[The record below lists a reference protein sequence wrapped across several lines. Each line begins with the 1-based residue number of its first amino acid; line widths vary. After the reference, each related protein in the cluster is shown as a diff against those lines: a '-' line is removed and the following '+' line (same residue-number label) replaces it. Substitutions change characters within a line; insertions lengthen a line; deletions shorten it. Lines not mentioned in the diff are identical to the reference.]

1 MDKQYW
7 VTEPSEALAK
17 RILEKVDLFDR
28 DIYETGRIAAIC
40 RSMNMYYG
48 VDSDGTWAR
57 SSMVTY
63 GGDQGENV
71 LVNYN
76 HYRSLV
82 DARNIQAMGQ
92 RPAFDAL
99 ANNPDSD
106 AGRQTSLA
114 KRIFDFQMSKGTLS
128 VAVSEAQQFKAITGE
143 GWLEMV
149 WDANQGELHAV
160 DPITNSPVY
169 SGAPAFYSY
178 PIYDV
183 IRDVCRRDMNNDW
196 ICTRRLVN
204 KWDLIAMYPD
214 KEKELV
220 SKSFEA
226 SDYRRY
232 VRRRYRFEKSE
243 DFVEILSF
251 YHKKTKAV
259 PEGRL
264 MLQVEDCVLLDNPLP
279 YEGIPAFCLTEN
291 NEVGSPYGNTKNW
304 DLIGPQQVLNSC
316 ISTIATNHD
325 AFGTQNVI
333 VRKGSNIEATNIAR
347 GMRVLEI
354 NPGVDEPKALHL
366 MPTSNESYR
375 LAESAVETM
384 ETLAGI
390 NAVTRGNPPASVQS
404 GSGMAYMG
412 SMSATANSADAIKYI
427 EFLEAVGTALIR
439 LYQYFATTPHMI
451 EIVGIDKRSSV
462 EQFTGQ
468 DLSKVR
474 RITVSV
480 GGPMMRTQA
489 GRMEVANALIER
501 WPEQVRP
508 EQYMRLIDTGQF
520 EPLYAS
526 QSLKALWIQKE
537 NEMLMQGKPQVA
549 LYFEDHPLHIQ
560 EHESLMMDEDFRFN
574 PARKAE
580 RDLAMAHIQQHVS
593 LEMQVRGGVG
603 VNPSELGG
611 QDGGGP
617 QQLPPPGPARAPE
630 SPNPVYDNT
639 EGVGGKA
646 PLMPRNPATGERTNP
661 NGSNT
666 GA

>member
-7 VTEPSEALAK
+7 VTEPSETLAK

-92 RPAFDAL
+92 RPAFDAMG
-99 ANNPDSD
+99 NNTDSD
-106 AGRQTSLA
+106 AGRQASLA
-114 KRIFDFQMSKGTLS
+114 KRIFEFHLSQGTLEPK
-128 VAVSEAQQFKAITGE
+128 VEEAQQYKGITGE

-149 WDANQGELHAV
+149 WDANQGELHSV
-160 DPITNSPVY
+160 DPINNTPVY
-169 SGAPAFYSY
+169 SGAPAFYAY

-183 IRDVCRRDMNNDW
+183 IRDVCRRDMDNDW
-196 ICTRRLVN
+196 VVTRRLVN
-204 KWDLIAMYPD
+204 KWDLVAMYPD

-220 SKSFEA
+220 NKTFEA
-226 SDYRRY
+226 ADYRRY
-232 VRRRYRFEKSE
+232 IRRRYRFEKSE
-243 DFVEILSF
+243 DFVELLTF

-259 PEGRL
+259 PDGRL
-264 MLQVEDCVLLDNPLP
+264 VMQVEDAVLLDVPLP
-279 YEGIPAFCLTEN
+279 YDTIPVFCLTEN

-316 ISTIATNHD
+316 ISTIATNHE
-325 AFGTQNVI
+325 AFGLQNII
-333 VRKGSNIEATNIAR
+333 VPKGANIEATNIAR

-354 NPGVDEPKALHL
+354 NPGIEAPKALHL
-366 MPTSNESYR
+366 IPTSNESYR

-390 NAVTRGNPPASVQS
+390 NSVTRGNPPASVQS
-404 GSGMAYMG
+404 GAGMAYMG
-412 SMSATANSADAIKYI
+412 SMSATANSADAVKYI
-427 EFLEAVGTALIR
+427 EFLEKVGTALIR
-439 LYQYFATTPHMI
+439 LYQYFATTPHLI
-451 EIVGIDKRSSV
+451 EVVGVDKRSSV
-462 EQFTGQ
+462 ESFTGQ

-489 GRMEVANALIER
+489 GRMEVANALTER
-501 WPEQVRP
+501 WPEQIRP
-508 EQYMRLIDTGQF
+508 EHYMQLLDTGQL
-520 EPLYAS
+520 EPMYES
-526 QSLKALWIQKE
+526 KSLKALWIKKE

-549 LYFEDHPLHIQ
+549 LYFEDHPFHIQ

-580 RDLAMAHIQQHVS
+580 RDLTMAHIQQHVS
-593 LEMQVRGGVG
+593 LEMQVRGGMG
-603 VNPSELGG
+603 VNPSEL
-611 QDGGGP
+611 QAPQGGP
-617 QQLPPPGPARAPE
+617 QQPPPPKAARAPE

-639 EGVGGKA
+639 SGDAAKV
-646 PLMPRNPATGERTNP
+646 LMPRNPATGERANP
-661 NGSNT
+661 TGSNS
-666 GA
+666 GS

>member
-28 DIYETGRIAAIC
+28 DIYETGRISAIC

-48 VDSDGTWAR
+48 VDSDGTWAK

-92 RPAFDAL
+92 RPSFDAM

-106 AGRQTSLA
+106 AGRQSSLA
-114 KRIFDFQMSKGTLS
+114 KRIFEFQLSQGTLDTK
-128 VAVSEAQQFKAITGE
+128 VGEAQLYKGITGE

-149 WDANQGELHAV
+149 WDANQGQVHSV
-160 DPITNSPVY
+160 DPISNSPVF
-169 SGAPAFYSY
+169 SGAPAFFSY
-178 PIYDV
+178 AIYDV
-183 IRDVCRRDMNNDW
+183 IRDVCRRDTQNDW
-196 ICTRRLVN
+196 LCTRRLVN
-204 KWDLIAMYPD
+204 KWDLIAMYPE

-220 SKSFEA
+220 NKTFEA

-232 VRRRYRFEKSE
+232 IRRRYRFEKSE
-243 DFVEILSF
+243 DFVELLSF

-259 PEGRL
+259 PDGRL
-264 MLQVEDCVLLDNPLP
+264 LLQVDDCVLLDNPLP
-279 YEGIPAFCLTEN
+279 YEDIPVYLLTEN
-291 NEVGSPYGNTKNW
+291 NEIGSPYGNTKNW

-316 ISTIATNHD
+316 ISTIATNHE

-333 VRKGSNIEATNIAR
+333 VRKGANIEATNIAR

-354 NPGVDEPKALHL
+354 NPGVEEPKALHL

-404 GSGMAYMG
+404 GAGMAYMG
-412 SMSATANSADAIKYI
+412 SMSATANSADAVKYI
-427 EFLEAVGTALIR
+427 EFLEKVGTALIR

-489 GRMEVANALIER
+489 GRMEVANSLIER
-501 WPEQVRP
+501 WPDQIRP
-508 EQYMRLIDTGQF
+508 EQYMRLIDTGQL
-520 EPLYAS
+520 EPLYQS
-526 QSLKALWIQKE
+526 QSLKALYIQKE
-537 NEMLMQGKPQVA
+537 NEMLLEGRQLVA

-560 EHESLMMDEDFRFN
+560 EHETLMMDEDFRYN

-580 RDLAMAHIQQHVS
+580 RDNTMAHIQQHIS
-593 LEMQVRGGVG
+593 LEQQIRGGMG
-603 VNPSELGG
+603 VNPSELNAG
-611 QDGGGP
+611 QP
-617 QQLPPPGPARAPE
+617 PAAQLPPPKAPRAPE

-639 EGVGGKA
+639 EGQDAKT
-646 PLMPRNPATGERTNP
+646 PLMPRNPATGERSSPT
-661 NGSNT
+661 GSNT